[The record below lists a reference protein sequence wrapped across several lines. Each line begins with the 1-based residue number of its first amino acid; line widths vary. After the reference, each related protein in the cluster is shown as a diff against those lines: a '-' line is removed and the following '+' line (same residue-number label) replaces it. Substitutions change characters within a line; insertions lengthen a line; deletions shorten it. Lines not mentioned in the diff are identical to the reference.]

1 MATLTSGEGRDALNQ
16 KSVPQSTSPAVIAAS
31 SASAPAAPASA
42 EVAATSKL
50 TLQQYAS
57 LCAELA
63 VFKDRTES
71 IFQRYGLATLRD
83 RLNVDLGWQERL
95 RQNPAEQAGWEAL
108 YRRWLAH
115 FEEEKGA

>member
-16 KSVPQSTSPAVIAAS
+16 RSVPQSTSPAVIAAS

-50 TLQQYAS
+50 TLQQY
-57 LCAELA
+57 
-63 VFKDRTES
+63 
-71 IFQRYGLATLRD
+71 GLATLRD

-95 RQNPAEQAGWEAL
+95 RQNPAEQAAWEAL